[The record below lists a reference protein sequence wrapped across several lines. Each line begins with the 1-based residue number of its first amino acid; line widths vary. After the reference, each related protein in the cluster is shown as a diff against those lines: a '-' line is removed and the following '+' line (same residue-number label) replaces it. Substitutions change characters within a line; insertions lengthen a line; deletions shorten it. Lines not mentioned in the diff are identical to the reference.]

1 MVACSKRA
9 HQFDPHCMDDDGDT
23 PLSKARSNGKQ
34 PVVDYLQTA
43 IGTFIVYFCLCII
56 YIQLFRY
63 GIDSKFP
70 ICKLPAI
77 IYDT

>member
-43 IGTFIVYFCLCII
+43 IGTFIVYFCFCII
-56 YIQLFRY
+56 LFRY
-63 GIDSKFP
+63 GIDSKFRLP
-70 ICKLPAI
+70 ILYYI
-77 IYDT
+77 